1 MQTKFKIVET
11 ESYLLAVSDEKI
23 NEFGTNLKEG
33 TKVFYNL
40 TGYETIFIKTAFN
53 ICNGNFQSEFCK
65 KIIAYKPKNN
75 TPELDLPLLPEMVV
89 EDNVEIKINNA
100 LSYWNTFEGEYQKG
114 IAYGLGLALEYYK
127 AATKTYSEED
137 LINLVAY
144 IANFEDET
152 DGNIASSGRM
162 PSEIVNSFIQSL
174 KQPKWF
180 VAEMETPYTDAFTED
195 RIRRFYGK
203 PKLKTT
209 TINGK
214 TYLVGKYLNE

>member
-114 IAYGLGLALEYYK
+114 IAYGLGLALEFYK
-127 AATKTYSEED
+127 VASKVYSEDDAEK
-137 LINLVAY
+137 IY
-144 IANFEDET
+144 IQGYMDAK
-152 DGNIASSGRM
+152 DGKNHHNEKLSDYL
-162 PSEIVNSFIQSL
+162 QSL
-174 KQPKWF
+174 KKPTPTWF
-180 VAEMETPYTDAFTED
+180 VAEMQTTKSEVFRENDNVPYAT
-195 RIRRFYGK
+195 
-203 PKLKTT
+203 LKTT

-214 TYLVGKYLNE
+214 TYLVGKFVNE